1 MKPRRRSRDLA
12 IALAAGV
19 VAVACVVALSVVT
32 TLQHSRIAASLPYL
46 SGGPGMMMGG
56 PGGMMGQSGM
66 MRPGRSP
73 ALPSCSVP
81 ALPGTL
87 VDVTL
92 ADMHGMM
99 GGPGMM
105 GRSGM
110 MGGPFPNGNQ
120 DAPMGMM
127 GGMMRIAI
135 NPATVP
141 PGQVSFRV
149 TNNGALNHE
158 LVILPPLARG
168 QYPGQRA
175 VGPDGTVGEAGSV
188 GGEASRTCGADKGDE
203 NTDNPG
209 IAPGG
214 GSGWTTVNLTPG
226 RYELIC
232 NISGHYWT
240 GMYAELDVSPT
251 R

>member
-1 MKPRRRSRDLA
+1 
-12 IALAAGV
+12 
-19 VAVACVVALSVVT
+19 
-32 TLQHSRIAASLPYL
+32 
-46 SGGPGMMMGG
+46 
-56 PGGMMGQSGM
+56 MGQSGM

-99 GGPGMM
+99 GAGHDGPVRHDGGALPERQP
-105 GRSGM
+105 GRAD
-110 MGGPFPNGNQ
+110 GN
-120 DAPMGMM
+120 D
-127 GGMMRIAI
+127 GMMRIAI

-158 LVILPPLARG
+158 LVILPPLARGG

-214 GSGWTTVNLTPG
+214 QWLDHRESHAGTLRAYLQHLRSLLDRHVCRTG
-226 RYELIC
+226 RQPNEITHRHCYREEVETMAATAANDHQCRDPCGDRLC
-232 NISGHYWT
+232 AVGR
-240 GMYAELDVSPT
+240 A